1 MSPSRQK
8 PAAAA
13 LVLALALTACSSG
26 SRREYLSVAAMPPGT
41 SWYVFGATLSKLLE
55 ERLPGETTVEVI
67 ARGGGIGN
75 PILVERGQASVAIS
89 QAATAV
95 WAFRGTGAVYQ
106 GRDCPSIRALAGG
119 LNSVWMTALLTEDYI
134 ARTGN
139 DTLEKALTSS
149 RPARIVMKPA
159 GSVVPVVADLLFET
173 LGVSRRQIIERGGG
187 IIQVATNQIPT
198 LLRDGRADLYI
209 ESSIRGHPTVTEVT
223 TTVRMRFV
231 DFPDAVLNKLKGPGV
246 KATPMPRWF
255 KGQSGPTKAV
265 DMGTVLIVHKDM
277 PDELAYLITRI
288 VCEEKDQMV
297 KAHKAWADFNP
308 AQGGVPDNT
317 GIPLHPGA
325 EKYYREKGWL
335 RVRCSKPAP
344 RSRRARCSASSCWP
358 ISLSSS
364 SLRNCP
370 WWSARST

>member
-1 MSPSRQK
+1 ML
-8 PAAAA
+8 AAP
-13 LVLALALTACSSG
+13 LALTGCSG
-26 SRREYLSVAAMPPGT
+26 GAQRRYLSVAAMPPGT

-55 ERLPGETTVEVI
+55 ERLPGKLTVEVI

-95 WAFRGTGAVYQ
+95 WAYQGTGAVYR
-106 GRDCPSIRALAGG
+106 GRNCPNIRALAGG

-139 DTLEKALTSS
+139 DTLEKALTSD

-159 GSVVPVVADLLFET
+159 GSVVPVVADLLFDT
-173 LGVSRRQIIERGGG
+173 LGVSRQQIIQRGGDV
-187 IIQVATNQIPT
+187 IQVATNQIPT

-231 DFPDAVLNKLKGPGV
+231 DFPDAALDKLKGPGV

-255 KGQSGPTKAV
+255 KGQPGPTKAV

-277 PDELAYLITRI
+277 TDDLAYLITRI
-288 VCEEKDQMV
+288 VCEEKEEMV
-297 KAHKAWADFNP
+297 SAHKAWADFDP
-308 AQGGVPDNT
+308 AQGGLPDNT

-325 EKYYREKGWL
+325 ERFYREKGWL
-335 RVRCSKPAP
+335 
-344 RSRRARCSASSCWP
+344 
-358 ISLSSS
+358 
-364 SLRNCP
+364 
-370 WWSARST
+370 